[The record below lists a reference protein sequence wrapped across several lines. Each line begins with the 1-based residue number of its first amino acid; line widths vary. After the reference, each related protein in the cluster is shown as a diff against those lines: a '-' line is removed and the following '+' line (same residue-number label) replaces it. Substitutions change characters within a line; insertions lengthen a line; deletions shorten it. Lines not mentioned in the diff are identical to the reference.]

1 MFLTSFI
8 FDKKEY
14 DEDFYKLDKKI
25 EDFSKDIA
33 GFIGMESFT
42 DVQSG
47 RLINNYYWDNREGLE
62 LLMNNV
68 EHLRAKEQSGKWIA
82 GFQVVIA
89 KIEGAHNVN
98 LDHPLSEHPMRYR
111 GEK

>member
-8 FDKKEY
+8 FDKKQY
-14 DEDFYKLDKKI
+14 DDDFYKLDKKI
-25 EDFSKDIA
+25 EDFSKSIA

-42 DVQSG
+42 DAQTG

-62 LLMNNV
+62 LLMSNV
-68 EHLRAKEQSGKWIA
+68 EHLRAKEQSSKWIS

-98 LDHPLSEHPMRYR
+98 LDHPLSQHPMPYR
-111 GEK
+111 EAK

>member
-8 FDKKEY
+8 FDKKQY
-14 DEDFYKLDKKI
+14 DEEFYMLDKKI
-25 EDFSKDIA
+25 EDFSNNIA

-42 DVQSG
+42 DTNSG
-47 RLINNYYWDNREGLE
+47 RLINNYYWENREGLE
-62 LLMNNV
+62 LLMGNV
-68 EHLRAKEQSGKWIA
+68 EHLRAKEQSSKWIS

-98 LDHPLSEHPMRYR
+98 LSHPLSGHPMPYR
-111 GEK
+111 GEQ